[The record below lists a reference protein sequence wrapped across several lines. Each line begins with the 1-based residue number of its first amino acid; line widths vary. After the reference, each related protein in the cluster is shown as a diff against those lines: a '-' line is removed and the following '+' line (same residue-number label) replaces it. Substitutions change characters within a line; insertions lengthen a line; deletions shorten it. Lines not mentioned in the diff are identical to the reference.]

1 MYLTMLASMS
11 NFGKFKAIHT
21 YFLSIFGWRSCAA
34 VGLIIQL
41 LIMIWIK
48 NIYSWTTKGN
58 ESKDYF

>member
-1 MYLTMLASMS
+1 MS
-11 NFGKFKAIHT
+11 NFGKLKAIHT

-41 LIMIWIK
+41 LIMMWIK
-48 NIYSWTTKGN
+48 NIYTWTTKGN